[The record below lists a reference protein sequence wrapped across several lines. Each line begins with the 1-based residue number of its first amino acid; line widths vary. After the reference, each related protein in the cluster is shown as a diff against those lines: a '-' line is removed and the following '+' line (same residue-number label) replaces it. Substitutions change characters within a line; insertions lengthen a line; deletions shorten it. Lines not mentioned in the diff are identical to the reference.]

1 MSTFKITVKRS
12 RRMMLSALGCLT
24 LISMIGCSPRFVTV
38 NADEM
43 VSVKKGELDTLH
55 SDNELLL
62 QALKECQEK

>member
-1 MSTFKITVKRS
+1 M
-12 RRMMLSALGCLT
+12 

-38 NADEM
+38 NGDEA

-62 QALKECQEK
+62 QALKECQGNK